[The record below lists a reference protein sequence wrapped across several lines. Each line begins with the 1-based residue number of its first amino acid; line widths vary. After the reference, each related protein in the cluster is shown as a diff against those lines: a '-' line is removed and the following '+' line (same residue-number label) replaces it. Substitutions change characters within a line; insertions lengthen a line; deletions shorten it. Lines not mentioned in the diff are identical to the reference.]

1 MPFSNAAL
9 HPGTRKK
16 RMLENCLL
24 QPVFAKSGSFS
35 PQVTWWYFAC
45 IKWRKALCGVAYFIS
60 AEKVFYCVISRYCW
74 PTVLRSKSG
83 AVVRAL
89 ASHQKQCGLGSN
101 PGVGACRLSLLSL
114 VLSLS
119 PRGFSPVFLSL
130 KTTTSEF
137 QSVRNTRTR
146 FSELLRTPK
155 CKFPISRLTIF
166 ARDTTQRFR
175 WAVTRTLCMFLFSVT
190 VQHFT
195 VD

>member
-35 PQVTWWYFAC
+35 PRVIWWYFAC
-45 IKWRKALCGVAYFIS
+45 IKWRKALCGVAYFIN
-60 AEKVFYCVISRYCW
+60 AEKVFYCVISRHCW
-74 PTVLRSKSG
+74 QTVLRSKSG

-114 VLSLS
+114 VLSFS

-137 QSVRNTRTR
+137 QFGLEHTRT
-146 FSELLRTPK
+146 F
-155 CKFPISRLTIF
+155 
-166 ARDTTQRFR
+166 QR
-175 WAVTRTLCMFLFSVT
+175 VLKNS
-190 VQHFT
+190 
-195 VD
+195 